1 MSKESRLSVLVIL
14 ILAFIVPA
22 GAEATH
28 VSERPEFEAK
38 LISEINKLRQK
49 PWKYE
54 QYLSEY
60 QELLRRDVLYLPYR
74 KPFRLYEG
82 AGVLEI
88 AKKNIVKRGITDEL
102 ARSDSLDSVARSHL
116 LDLLDNPALGHT
128 GKDGASFAT
137 RIRKQINPG
146 GPVGENITF
155 NDATPRQALLTM
167 VIDDGVP
174 TRQHRENIFSPD
186 FLLIGAA
193 CGTRNDGQNICVVEF
208 AAKLIPMGIRE
219 L

>member
-1 MSKESRLSVLVIL
+1 MSKPFYLSVLFIL
-14 ILAFIVPA
+14 ILAGIVPA
-22 GAEATH
+22 KAASAH
-28 VSERPEFEAK
+28 VTERPEFETK
-38 LISEINKLRQK
+38 LVSEINNLREK

-54 QYLSEY
+54 RYLAAY
-60 QELLRRDVLYLPYR
+60 QELLRRDVLYLPHR
-74 KPFRLYEG
+74 KPFKLYEG
-82 AGVLEI
+82 AGVLQV
-88 AKKNIVKRGITDEL
+88 AKENIVKRGITSAL
-102 ARSDSLDSVARSHL
+102 ARSAELDSVARSHL
-116 LDLLDNPALGHT
+116 LDLLDNPSLGHT

-186 FLLIGAA
+186 FLLVGAA
-193 CGTRNDGQNICVVEF
+193 CGTRDDGQNICVVEF
-208 AAKLIPMGIRE
+208 AAKLLPKGIRE